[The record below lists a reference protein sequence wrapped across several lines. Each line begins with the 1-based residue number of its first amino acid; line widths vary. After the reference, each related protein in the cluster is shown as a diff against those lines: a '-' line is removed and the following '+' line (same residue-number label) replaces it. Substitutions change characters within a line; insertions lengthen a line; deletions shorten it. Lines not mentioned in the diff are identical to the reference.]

1 MAERISSTI
10 QNVLKWLVPLL
21 IIFAIF
27 YAINS
32 GKEEKVIVLED
43 DKEEAEILKELNER
57 GYISNN
63 VSYFI
68 AKVALKFGLDIES
81 GGFLLHPNMGPFKLL
96 AALASPEY
104 KYVAVAEGL
113 RKEEIAE
120 IFGEKL
126 GWTEEQKKEFSIP
139 EEICIL
145 SGGEGYLFPGKYLV
159 HKDNSVE
166 DVKELMEEKLDEVVS
181 DVLEESEEDGETTK
195 ILNLNQVMTIAS
207 LIQREAAGK
216 RDMKLISGI
225 IWNRIFNGMPLQID
239 ATLQYA
245 KGDEE
250 KGWWPPVR
258 SEDKYI
264 ESPYNTY
271 QIDGLPPGPIANP
284 GIAAIEAALDPDDT
298 NCLFYLHDRN
308 RVIHC
313 ATTYE
318 AHKKNVRYYLK

>member
-1 MAERISSTI
+1 MAERISANI
-10 QNVLKWLVPLL
+10 QNFLKWFVPALL
-21 IIFAIF
+21 IFAIF
-27 YAINS
+27 FAFQN
-32 GKEEKVIVLED
+32 GKEEKVIVVPD
-43 DKEEAEILKELNER
+43 DIENTEVLDELNDR

-63 VSYFI
+63 LSYIVAKI
-68 AKVALKFGLDIES
+68 AVKLGLDIES
-81 GGFLLHPNMGPFKLL
+81 GGFILSEKMGPFKLL

-104 KYVAVAEGL
+104 KYVSVAEGL

-120 IFGEKL
+120 LFAKKL
-126 GWTEEQKKEFSIP
+126 NWTEEQKKEFSIP
-139 EEICIL
+139 EDICIL
-145 SGGEGYLFPGKYLV
+145 TGGEGYMFPGKYLV
-159 HKDNSVE
+159 QKDNSVE
-166 DVKELMEEKLDEVVS
+166 DVKELMQEKLNEVMSGVVGE
-181 DVLEESEEDGETTK
+181 DTEEDNLK
-195 ILNLNQVMTIAS
+195 VLNLNQIMTIAS

-216 RDMKLISGI
+216 NDMKLISGI
-225 IWNRIFNGMPLQID
+225 IWNRIFKGMPLQID

-250 KGWWPPVR
+250 KGWWPQVK

-298 NCLFYLHDRN
+298 KCIFYLHDRN

-313 ATTYE
+313 ASTYE
-318 AHKKNVRYYLK
+318 AHKRNVRYYLK

>member
-1 MAERISSTI
+1 MAERISAKI
-10 QNVLKWLVPLL
+10 QNFLKWFVPVLL
-21 IIFAIF
+21 IFAIF
-27 YAINS
+27 FAFQNS
-32 GKEEKVIVLED
+32 KEERVVVLPDGKEDV
-43 DKEEAEILKELNER
+43 EILDELSDR
-57 GYISNN
+57 GYLSNS

-68 AKVALKFGLDIES
+68 AKMAVTFGLDLES
-81 GGFLLHPNMGPFKLL
+81 GGFLLYEKMGPIKLL

-120 IFGEKL
+120 LFAEKL
-126 GWTEEQKKEFSIP
+126 DWTEEQKNEFSIP
-139 EEICIL
+139 EDICIL
-145 SGGEGYLFPGKYLV
+145 SGGEGYMFPGKYLV
-159 HKDNSVE
+159 HKDHSVE
-166 DVKELMEEKLDEVVS
+166 DVKELMKEKLDEVVG
-181 DVLEESEEDGETTK
+181 DQETKVL
-195 ILNLNQVMTIAS
+195 NFNQVMTIAS

-216 RDMKLISGI
+216 HDMDLISGI
-225 IWNRIFNGMPLQID
+225 IWNRIFEGMPLQID

-250 KGWWPPVR
+250 TGWWPQVK

-284 GIAAIEAALDPDDT
+284 GIAAIEAAMNPDDT
-298 NCLFYLHDRN
+298 ECFFYLHDRN

-313 ATTYE
+313 ASTYE
-318 AHKKNVRYYLK
+318 AHKKNVRYYLR

>member
-10 QNVLKWLVPLL
+10 QNVLKWLVPILL
-21 IIFAIF
+21 IFAIF
-27 YAINS
+27 YAFQSN
-32 GKEEKVIVLED
+32 KEEKVVVLED
-43 DKEEAEILKELNER
+43 QKEETEILEELKDR

-63 VSYFI
+63 LSYFV

-81 GGFLLHPNMGPFKLL
+81 GGFLLHQNMGPFKLL

-126 GWTEEQKKEFSIP
+126 GWTEEQKAEFSIP

-166 DVKELMEEKLDEVVS
+166 EVKELMEEKLDEVVD
-181 DVLEESEEDGETTK
+181 DVLEDGK
-195 ILNLNQVMTIAS
+195 VLNLNQVMTIAS

-250 KGWWPPVR
+250 NGWWPQVE

-298 NCLFYLHDRN
+298 DCLFYLHDRN

-313 ATTYE
+313 TKTYE
-318 AHKKNVRYYLK
+318 AHKKNVRYYLQ